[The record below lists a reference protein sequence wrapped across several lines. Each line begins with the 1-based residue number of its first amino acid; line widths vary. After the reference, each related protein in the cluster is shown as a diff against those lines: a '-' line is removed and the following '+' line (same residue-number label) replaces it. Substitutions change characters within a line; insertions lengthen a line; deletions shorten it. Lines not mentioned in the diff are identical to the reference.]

1 MGLIEELEE
10 LVEEYEFKSLEKCDI
25 LDLSAYTI
33 ICLKRN
39 RVEDVGTV
47 FNRLL
52 EMDQEKIAD
61 FFSNLLIYLYKHIE
75 LKEYIKAIIEEF
87 SKFVESKGEFLF
99 IIYKDAFRKALKE
112 GFDLELLL
120 NIVREYRREDLET
133 SYEEFVGGIL
143 GSVCSK
149 MKDEDQIRF
158 LRFCER
164 FGLNGIRAFL
174 TSLTAETL
182 KRESLKSLRHI
193 YNEAKKILERD
204 YFESVGGI
212 AGVAL
217 AEYKDYELFK
227 EFLEIIDLN
236 DLQHVVEFYSTLLTG
251 FTVLSEFDEGLIS
264 KILDDLRSR
273 VDNVKVSSTV
283 AVVIY
288 RNYLFNLEFNDWTDY
303 LFNWIEE
310 NIVDKFFVR
319 LFYVTLILT
328 LSSKDLPSRDY
339 VIQYLTEVV
348 SLAIRHFDSLDE
360 FLELA
365 ELFGRIL
372 FNSNLEKDVKEII
385 RNLNIS

>member
-61 FFSNLLIYLYKHIE
+61 FFSNLLIYLYKYIE

-348 SLAIRHFDSLDE
+348 SLAMRHFDSLDE

-372 FNSNLEKDVKEII
+372 FDSNLEKDIEEVI

>member
-212 AGVAL
+212 VAVAL

-251 FTVLSEFDEGLIS
+251 FTVLSEFDEGLMS

-273 VDNVKVSSTV
+273 VDNVKVSSTI

-328 LSSKDLPSRDY
+328 LSPKDLPSRDY

-372 FNSNLEKDVKEII
+372 FDSNLEKDVKEII

>member
-33 ICLKRN
+33 VCLKRN

-61 FFSNLLIYLYKHIE
+61 FFSNLLIYLHKHIE

-212 AGVAL
+212 VAVAL

-251 FTVLSEFDEGLIS
+251 FTVLSEFDEGLMS

-273 VDNVKVSSTV
+273 VDNVKVSSTI

-328 LSSKDLPSRDY
+328 LSPKDLPSRDY

-372 FNSNLEKDVKEII
+372 FDSNLEKDVKEII

>member
-212 AGVAL
+212 VAVAL

-273 VDNVKVSSTV
+273 VDNVKVSSTI

-328 LSSKDLPSRDY
+328 LSPKDLPSRDY

-372 FNSNLEKDVKEII
+372 FDSNLEKDVKEII

>member
-33 ICLKRN
+33 VCLKRN

-61 FFSNLLIYLYKHIE
+61 FFSNLLIYLYKYIE

-328 LSSKDLPSRDY
+328 LSPKDLPSRDY

-372 FNSNLEKDVKEII
+372 FDSNLEKDVKEII